1 MTLNNY
7 SYSKGGLDL
16 NNTCVFGDADAV
28 GETLHGARTGL
39 LSENIENPIR
49 NRVNMRQILDIS
61 TVERMRNSKL
71 NFRRNIFLADE
82 KYLSGKT
89 YAQSV
94 SLYD

>member
-1 MTLNNY
+1 MFLETQMR
-7 SYSKGGLDL
+7 SVK
-16 NNTCVFGDADAV
+16 
-28 GETLHGARTGL
+28 TLHGARTGL

-89 YAQSV
+89 HMPGQF
-94 SLYD
+94 LYMTERGN